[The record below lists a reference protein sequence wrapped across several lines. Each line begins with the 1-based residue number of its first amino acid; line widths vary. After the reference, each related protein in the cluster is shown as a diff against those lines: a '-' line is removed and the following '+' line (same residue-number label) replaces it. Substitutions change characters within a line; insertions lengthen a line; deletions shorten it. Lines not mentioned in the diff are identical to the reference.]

1 MKIKETQVFS
11 HKVLLI
17 LIPTRWTRV
26 KCACRILL
34 PDLSYN
40 GDVCIEFFFNMF
52 GFHIGQLEIFTR
64 DNGNGFNDQQRW
76 TMVGP
81 QGRQWRQQRTTINN
95 LQRGQQVR
103 IMQIKQFIESY
114 ISTKNHSFLK
124 PNKYSTRYWNI
135 ALPLTFKIFLTG
147 WLQGSKRRRIFWR
160 HCYRQHSNSAWCL
173 LIRP

>member
-1 MKIKETQVFS
+1 MKY
-11 HKVLLI
+11 
-17 LIPTRWTRV
+17 
-26 KCACRILL
+26 ACRILL

-103 IMQIKQFIESY
+103 STQFVLLCTLQVKL
-114 ISTKNHSFLK
+114 STENYSLLK
-124 PNKYSTRYWNI
+124 PTNKYWNI
-135 ALPLTFKIFLTG
+135 GFPLTSRHLYTG
-147 WLQGSKRRRIFWR
+147 WLQGSTRRRIFWR

-173 LIRP
+173 LIRPIDAANCDDIIRFTYGAY